1 MSSFISPSRF
11 LSFQYNIY
19 SYKEKKCIVDPPP
32 KKTPDKQTN
41 KKNIWLLAWKKQT

>member
-19 SYKEKKCIVDPPP
+19 KEKKCIVE
-32 KKTPDKQTN
+32 KTPPQ
-41 KKNIWLLAWKKQT
+41 KKNKTYGYWHGKNRLDKL